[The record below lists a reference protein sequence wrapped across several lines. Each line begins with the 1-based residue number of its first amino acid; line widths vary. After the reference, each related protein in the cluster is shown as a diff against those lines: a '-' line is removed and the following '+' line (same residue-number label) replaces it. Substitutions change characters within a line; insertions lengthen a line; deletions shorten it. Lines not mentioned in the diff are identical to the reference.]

1 MRTIPLNPLQAL
13 KVGFALAVPASDE
26 VKRRIASSVLVHR
39 VSIDIARRFVI
50 QGVIGGGDGWANVN
64 IRLTGETGSGLGHL
78 IRSTLRDHRVVD
90 PSVFQGA
97 AGRGYTDF
105 VYFFLGEPEPW
116 QVAAQNYG
124 GDGEF
129 AVIRIRGSD
138 VLARPG
144 TKIFYR
150 RGLFWEA
157 DRAVVVK
164 GGYEGP
170 AQITPLPHNLTVPIV

>member
-1 MRTIPLNPLQAL
+1 MHQMDLLQTL
-13 KVGFALAVPASDE
+13 KAGFSLAVPASPE
-26 VKRRIASSVLVHR
+26 ILKRIEAGTLIHR
-39 VSIDIARRFVI
+39 VSLDIARRFVI
-50 QGVIGGGDGWANVN
+50 QNLISSGDGWANAQV
-64 IRLTGETGSGLGHL
+64 RMTGETGSGLLHL
-78 IRSTLRDHRVVD
+78 MRATVRDHRVVD
-90 PSVFQGA
+90 PSAFQGA
-97 AGRGYTDF
+97 AGRGFTDF

-129 AVIRIRGSD
+129 TVISVHGRD
-138 VLARPG
+138 LLADPRRQV
-144 TKIFYR
+144 FYR

-170 AQITPLPHNLTVPIV
+170 AQVSPLPSNFSVAGR

>member
-1 MRTIPLNPLQAL
+1 MNPLQAL

-26 VKRRIASSVLVHR
+26 VLRRIASSVLVHR
-39 VSIDIARRFVI
+39 VSIDVARRFVI
-50 QGVIGGGDGWANVN
+50 KGVIGGGDGWANVRV
-64 IRLTGETGSGLGHL
+64 RLTGETGSGLGHL

-129 AVIRIRGSD
+129 AVIRIRGAD
-138 VLARPG
+138 VLAQAG
-144 TKIFYR
+144 IKVFYR

>member
-1 MRTIPLNPLQAL
+1 MNPLQML
-13 KVGFALAVPASDE
+13 KAGFALAVPASPE
-26 VKRRIASSVLVHR
+26 MIKRIEAGVLVHR

-50 QGVIGGGDGWANVN
+50 KGLISGGDGWANAQV
-64 IRLTGETGSGLGHL
+64 RMTGETGDGLLHL
-78 IRSTLRDHRVVD
+78 MRATVRDYRIVD

-97 AGRGYTDF
+97 ADRGFTDF

-129 AVIRIRGSD
+129 TVIRVRGRD
-138 VLARPG
+138 LLADARREV
-144 TKIFYR
+144 FYR

-170 AQITPLPHNLTVPIV
+170 AQVTPMPGGLTFPAR